1 MIRACLVCLIGLT
14 TLVSAQPELPV
25 HVNLTSRA
33 LYLRSANHKARR
45 WTDVRI
51 QLNERWQFTLPATP
65 VSTTVCVDLSAF
77 DGPRKLEF
85 DPLQK
90 MDVKLSTPNV
100 VSSINSLKLS
110 SRDRATTC
118 LH

>member
-1 MIRACLVCLIGLT
+1 MALT
-14 TLVSAQPELPV
+14 TSVAAQPELPV

-33 LYLRSANHKARR
+33 VYLRSGNYKPRR
-45 WTDVRI
+45 WTGVRI

-65 VSTTVCVDLSAF
+65 VATTVCVDLSAF
-77 DGPRKLEF
+77 DGPKKREF

-90 MDVKLSTPNV
+90 MDVTLSAPNV
-100 VSSINSLKLS
+100 ILSVNSWKLLP
-110 SRDRATTC
+110 RDRATTC